1 MIVLSESKTGDFG
14 RELWKLGEEEANE
27 LSKVPGA
34 GKMARFASDQNG
46 AKADCIFNG
55 VRPQLLP
62 DFSSFVEGFSL
73 DCPGLPA
80 MSATSVVA
88 KKTSRSGAAVHE
100 EREQEDGKQEEAS
113 QFGPSGGYIRI

>member
-46 AKADCIFNG
+46 VCEVDGESEKG
-55 VRPQLLP
+55 VWM
-62 DFSSFVEGFSL
+62 FVGHHRDTIL
-73 DCPGLPA
+73 RDQRAQWPG
-80 MSATSVVA
+80 T
-88 KKTSRSGAAVHE
+88 AA
-100 EREQEDGKQEEAS
+100 
-113 QFGPSGGYIRI
+113 